1 MAHRRRHIDALRGGI
16 VQRRVSSAVPN
27 VDVAS
32 CCDKHLDALTAFGW
46 NGAMEES
53 IPCAIACAITKHG
66 VGEHRCES
74 VWVRAVD
81 NSAGIV
87 RASNRVDYGKHTT
100 MQRTQVHRTNVPT
113 RDAAARQTKTASREG
128 DMLDAEHK
136 QGVRS
141 LF

>member
-16 VQRRVSSAVPN
+16 VQRRVSSAVLN

-32 CCDKHLDALTAFGW
+32 CCDKHLDALAAFGW

-53 IPCAIACAITKHG
+53 IPCVIAGAITKHG
-66 VGEHRCES
+66 VGEQRCES

-100 MQRTQVHRTNVPT
+100 MHRTQVKRPNVPT